1 VLRTL
6 IACVSATLLLSAC
19 GGSDDDTGDASL
31 DSIEVT
37 GDATPEV
44 TVPEGFSADTTEAT
58 VVKEGGGETVAAGDT
73 VKVNYIAVNGRT
85 GQQFDSTYAGG
96 RPATFTL
103 SKGGILPG
111 FIKALGD
118 QKIGSR
124 ILAAI
129 APDDGF
135 GQARTELDLR
145 AGDTMVFVF
154 DLVADVDTEITG
166 AAQKLP
172 ADLPQVTYDDDDHP
186 TGFTASKTTTPDP
199 SEASLHVL
207 VEGDGPVI
215 EPGQTVLT
223 NYVGQF
229 YPDGKVFDSSRDKGA
244 PQPISMVEG
253 AAISCFTDQLPGQ
266 KVGSRV
272 VLVCPPDA
280 AYGADGR
287 PPLIPGDS
295 TLVFAVDLLD
305 AS

>member
-1 VLRTL
+1 MLRTL

-19 GGSDDDTGDASL
+19 GGSTDDAGDASL
-31 DSIEVT
+31 DSIEVS
-37 GDATPEV
+37 GDATPEL
-44 TVPEGFSADTTEAT
+44 TVPPGFTAATTET
-58 VVKEGGGETVAAGDT
+58 KVVKAGGGDDIAPGDT

-103 SKGGILPG
+103 SEGGILPG
-111 FIKALGD
+111 FIKALD
-118 QKIGSR
+118 KQKIGSR
-124 ILAAI
+124 ILTAI
-129 APDDGF
+129 APEDGF
-135 GQARTELDLR
+135 GQARAELDLQ
-145 AGDTMVFVF
+145 ADDTMVFVF

-166 AAQKLP
+166 KAQKLP
-172 ADLPQVTYDDDDHP
+172 ADVPEVTYDDDHP
-186 TGFTASKTTTPDP
+186 SGFTATKSTAADP
-199 SEASLHVL
+199 SVDSLDVL

-229 YPDGKVFDSSRDKGA
+229 YPDGEVFDSSWEKGA

-272 VLVCPPDA
+272 VLVCPPDS
-280 AYGADGR
+280 AYGPDGR
-287 PPLIPGDS
+287 PPVIPADS